1 MKVFLK
7 LTSEALQTR
16 IDSIVSSKLSE
27 KLIPFKLQLG
37 EMIQRFAGSNHEEM
51 SQMFQNLQR
60 LEREVKSTESQLEGV
75 GDRYEV
81 LSSKLK
87 LIESSGIKN
96 DNQEDQLVG

>member
-1 MKVFLK
+1 M
-7 LTSEALQTR
+7 R
-16 IDSIVSSKLSE
+16 IDSIVSSKLNE

-37 EMIQRFAGSNHEEM
+37 EMIQRFSWSNHEEI
-51 SQMFQNLQR
+51 SQMFQNLQI
-60 LEREVKSTESQLEGV
+60 LEREVRSTENQLEGV